1 MHWIEVDFKP
11 SDAMIEGAMDEI
23 IHWIAAHNCHQ
34 YGDQDWE
41 ENAAIHN
48 SVAQFAN
55 LKKLKIWLT
64 NTLVDKWVRGETQSH
79 KII

>member
-34 YGDQDWE
+34 YGDQD
-41 ENAAIHN
+41 
-48 SVAQFAN
+48 
-55 LKKLKIWLT
+55 
-64 NTLVDKWVRGETQSH
+64 
-79 KII
+79 